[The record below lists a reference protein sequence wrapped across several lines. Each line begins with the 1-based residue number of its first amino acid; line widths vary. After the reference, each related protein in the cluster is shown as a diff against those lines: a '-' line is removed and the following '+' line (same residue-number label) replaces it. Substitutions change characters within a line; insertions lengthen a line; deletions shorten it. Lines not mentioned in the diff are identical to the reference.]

1 MFVFNLLCILYNCR
15 TTNDSA
21 TGISINE
28 FDNIWL
34 NCWYAWCSCC
44 KSYFSLISIIQI
56 IRLLIILFLF
66 LFIKDRNTFHRFDK
80 FNAKYNPIGE
90 SRLREVF
97 LKTDNYL
104 NGKYFAQIINEVASD
119 LEESKYQNA
128 ELRLSIYGKSPD
140 EWNKLAKWAIDS
152 NVYSDNVRW
161 LIQIPR
167 L

>member
-1 MFVFNLLCILYNCR
+1 MNNSVHYLSCRIQSLLFC
-15 TTNDSA
+15 
-21 TGISINE
+21 
-28 FDNIWL
+28 F
-34 NCWYAWCSCC
+34 
-44 KSYFSLISIIQI
+44 FQ
-56 IRLLIILFLF
+56 
-66 LFIKDRNTFHRFDK
+66 DRNTFHRFDK

-104 NGKYFAQIINEVASD
+104 NGKFFASIIKEVASD

-128 ELRLSIYGKSPD
+128 ELRLSIYGKSPE
-140 EWNKLAKWAIDS
+140 EWDKLAKWAIQSD
-152 NVYSDNVRW
+152 VYSDNVRW